1 MSIKPIARYYNFFII
16 TTIIISILL
25 LATTTA
31 ESNLQQIRKRDY
43 DKRFYYAI
51 EVENDSIVTPKV
63 LENLLDVKHE
73 GIIGEL
79 DNYHLFSSAKEDVVI
94 GVDDTSNKLK
104 EIRKRSMES
113 SSMINKRSLEVVDGI
128 LTVDKQILR
137 KRHKRVPLPPK
148 NNNLDEL
155 DPEDIGISLGIS
167 DPGFKYQWH
176 LINPNEIGNDINIT
190 GIWKEGIT
198 GKGVTAAIVDD
209 GLDMD
214 SEDLADNFFAEGSYD
229 FNDHT
234 PLPKPRLLQDTHG
247 TRCAGEIAAAKNSV
261 CGIGVAP
268 DAKIAGLRVLSSA
281 ISDVDEAEAL
291 NYKFQMN
298 DIYSCSW
305 GPPDDGKSAAGPKGV
320 ILKAITKGIKHGRGG
335 KGSLFVF
342 AAGNGGLYEDN
353 CNYDGYANS
362 IYTLTIGA
370 VDRRHGVPYYAEKCS
385 ALLISTYSSGGGS
398 YIYTTDVGSNKCT
411 NLHGGTSV
419 AAPLV
424 TGALSLT

>member
-31 ESNLQQIRKRDY
+31 ESNLKIRKRDY

-94 GVDDTSNKLK
+94 GVDDTSNSNPLDKQLK

-113 SSMINKRSLEVVDGI
+113 SPMINKRSLEVVDGI
-128 LTVDKQILR
+128 LTVDKQVLR

-155 DPEDIGISLGIS
+155 DPEAIGISLGIS
-167 DPGFKYQWH
+167 DP
-176 LINPNEIGNDINIT
+176 
-190 GIWKEGIT
+190 GIT

-320 ILKAITKGIKHGRGG
+320 ILKAIIKGIKHGRGG

-411 NLHGGTSV
+411 NLHGGTSA